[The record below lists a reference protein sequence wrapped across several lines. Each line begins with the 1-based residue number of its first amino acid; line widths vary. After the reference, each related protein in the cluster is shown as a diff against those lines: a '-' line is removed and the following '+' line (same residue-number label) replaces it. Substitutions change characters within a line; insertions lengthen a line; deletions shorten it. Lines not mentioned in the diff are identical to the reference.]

1 MPQNWTIDAELRTP
15 DIAVVLMAHDA
26 TGPLQ
31 RTHRMEDHAISLFLT
46 PDYGQPVGRYPGQTR
61 FARFGPLSITPADMP
76 VFVRSP
82 GAPPRRMISCRIDR
96 ARFQTVTGLG
106 AEWDEAELAAC
117 LDLRGDPIAGGMKRL
132 AHEAATPGF
141 ASDLLVE
148 GVGLTVMVEIAR
160 FIRGARGRI
169 GPSRGGLA
177 PWQLRRITD
186 AIEAS
191 DDANPSLA
199 ELAAL
204 CGIGRR
210 HLMRAFRQSTGR
222 TITDYAEAARA
233 ERAAHLLTRTDLAVA
248 DIARQ
253 LGFAGASGF
262 SHAFRRVTGEAPTVF
277 RRRSRV

>member
-31 RTHRMEDHAISLFLT
+31 RTHRMEEHAISLFLT
-46 PDYGQPVGRYPGQTR
+46 PDYGQPVGRYPSQAR
-61 FARFGPLSITPADMP
+61 FSRFGPLSITPADMP

-96 ARFQTVTGLG
+96 KRFQNATGLG
-106 AEWDEAELAAC
+106 MEWDDAELAAC
-117 LDLRGDPIAGGMKRL
+117 LDVRGEPIATGMKRL
-132 AHEAATPGF
+132 AHEAAAPGF
-141 ASDLLVE
+141 ASDLLVD
-148 GVGLTVMVEIAR
+148 GLGLTMMVEIAR
-160 FIRGARGRI
+160 FLRGARDRA

-177 PWQLRRITD
+177 PWQLRRVSE
-186 AIEAS
+186 AIEAT
-191 DDANPSLA
+191 DTANPSLA

-222 TITDYAEAARA
+222 TIMEYAEAARA
-233 ERAAHLLTRTDLAVA
+233 ERAVRLLTRTVLPMAE
-248 DIARQ
+248 IARL
-253 LGFAGASGF
+253 LGFAGPSGF
-262 SHAFRRVTGEAPTVF
+262 SHAFRRATGETPTDF
-277 RRRSRV
+277 RRRSRA